1 MADPEVFGETVVPA
15 VDKLLIRSPETGLPG
30 KLVDHTEVCA
40 VDGKLMSIARLAS
53 VITHICEISTL
64 DMSNQIPQ
72 NLVPGLISAT
82 KSTKPENRSAA
93 VAFGTALARRLDEPA
108 QGRLMVEIMA
118 LPSSG
123 KTTGPDNRIALFN
136 IAEMIPANGSTS
148 GVAVAALAPL
158 LSKETNEVAIEA
170 LCSALTCHLSLCTV
184 RDIKQPDEK
193 CLTSMK
199 KDVTSVKT
207 GLRRQI
213 LLAIADALW
222 ASDESEAW
230 SPAGVKL
237 AEAILPG
244 LESAFKSANTILP
257 AGAVS
262 ALLEPYMAV
271 ALVGGPLARHLGSNP
286 KVTALQTSVAG
297 LMQLKPKPS
306 FLTNDKVWQK
316 VLVDETDPKLN
327 ARIKVSRRDHGSGSG
342 SVIMRGAC

>member
-1 MADPEVFGETVVPA
+1 MSEQVPQ
-15 VDKLLIRSPETGLPG
+15 KL
-30 KLVDHTEVCA
+30 A
-40 VDGKLMSIARLAS
+40 
-53 VITHICEISTL
+53 
-64 DMSNQIPQ
+64 
-72 NLVPGLISAT
+72 PGLISAT
-82 KSTKPENRSAA
+82 KSTKPENRVAA
-93 VAFGTALARRLDEPA
+93 VAFGIALAQRLDESA
-108 QGRLMVEIMA
+108 QGRLMAETMA
-118 LPSSG
+118 LPTSG

-136 IAEMIPANGSTS
+136 IAETIPANASTS

-170 LCSALTCHLSLCTV
+170 LCSALTRHLSLCTV
-184 RDIKQPDEK
+184 QDIKQPDDK
-193 CLTSMK
+193 CLASMK

-207 GLRRQI
+207 ALRRQI

-222 ASDESEAW
+222 ASDESETW
-230 SPAGVKL
+230 SSAGVKL

-244 LESAFKSANTILP
+244 LESAFKSATTILP

-286 KVTALQTSVAG
+286 KVTALQSSVAG

-306 FLTNDKVWQK
+306 FLTNDKVWRK

-327 ARIKVSRRDHGSGSG
+327 ARIKVS
-342 SVIMRGAC
+342 